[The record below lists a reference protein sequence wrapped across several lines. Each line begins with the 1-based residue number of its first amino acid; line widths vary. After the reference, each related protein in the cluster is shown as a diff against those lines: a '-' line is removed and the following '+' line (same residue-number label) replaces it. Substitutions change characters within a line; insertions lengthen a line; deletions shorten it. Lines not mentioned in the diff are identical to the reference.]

1 MPRTMSILGKYQD
14 PIIDW
19 NNESR
24 ITIGY
29 IFFQD
34 GPSPDSGGTQ
44 LIVW

>member
-1 MPRTMSILGKYQD
+1 MSILGKYQD

-19 NNESR
+19 SHDSR
-24 ITIGY
+24 ATIYY

-44 LIVW
+44 FIV